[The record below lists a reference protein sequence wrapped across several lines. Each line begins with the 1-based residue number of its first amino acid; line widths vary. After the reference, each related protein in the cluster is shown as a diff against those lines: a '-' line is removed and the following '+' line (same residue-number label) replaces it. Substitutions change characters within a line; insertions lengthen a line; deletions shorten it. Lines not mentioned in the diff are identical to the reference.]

1 MTLPICVGW
10 RNDFARGKNVS
21 ESRRK
26 EFGGKACRV
35 WAEVIKSED
44 NRITVAFGS
53 ESETTSKE
61 ERDRETVFHDT
72 GKMVEEL
79 KRQIDEAHSWAK
91 VNIGEMI
98 PE

>member
-1 MTLPICVGW
+1 M
-10 RNDFARGKNVS
+10 S

-35 WAEVIKSED
+35 WAEVIKAEER
-44 NRITVAFGS
+44 RITVAFGS

-61 ERDRETVFHDT
+61 ERGRETVLHDA
-72 GKMVEEL
+72 GSMVEEL
-79 KRQIDEAHSWAK
+79 KRQIDEAHSWAT
-91 VNIGEMI
+91 VNIGEMM